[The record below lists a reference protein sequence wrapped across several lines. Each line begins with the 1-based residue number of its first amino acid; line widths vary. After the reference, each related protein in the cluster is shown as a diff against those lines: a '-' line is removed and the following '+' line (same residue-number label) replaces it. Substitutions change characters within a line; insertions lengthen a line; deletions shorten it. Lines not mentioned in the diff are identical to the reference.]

1 MVELPGYGRLHA
13 ERIDGPHDRPVL
25 VFLHEGLGCAAM
37 WKDFPRRLCA
47 LAGCPGMVY
56 DRLGY
61 GLSDPLL
68 KARSVHYLHEY
79 TLIELPAVLERML
92 PGRPYI
98 VIGHSDGGSIALLHG
113 AAQPER
119 LLGVITEAAHVFV
132 EDVTLAGIRTALDA
146 WQAGKLR
153 GLERY
158 HGAKTSA
165 IFHAWADTWLTP
177 AFAHWNIEGVL
188 ASIACPVLALQG
200 EGDQYGTEAQLASI
214 AARAPR
220 ALPHLL
226 PDCGHTPH
234 LENPDATLA
243 AMAAFI
249 ARLAGTPPQ
258 A

>member
-1 MVELPGYGRLHA
+1 MVELQGYGRLHA
-13 ERIDGPHDRPVL
+13 EWIAGPEQRPVL
-25 VFLHEGLGCAAM
+25 VFLHEGLGCVAM
-37 WKDFPRRLCA
+37 WKDFPQRLCA
-47 LAGCPGMVY
+47 LAGCPGLVY

-61 GLSDPLL
+61 GRSDPLT
-68 KARSVHYLHEY
+68 KPRSVHYLHET
-79 TLIELPAVLERML
+79 TLIELPAVLARLL

-113 AAQPER
+113 AAQPDG

-132 EDVTLAGIRTALDA
+132 EDVTLAGIRSALEA
-146 WQAGKLR
+146 WRAGKLR

-158 HGAKTSA
+158 HGSKTGT

-200 EGDQYGTEAQLASI
+200 EGDQYGTQAQLASI
-214 AARAPR
+214 AARAPNAR
-220 ALPHLL
+220 WHML

-243 AMAAFI
+243 VMAAFI
-249 ARLAGTPPQ
+249 GQLVSPP
-258 A
+258 AA

>member
-1 MVELPGYGRLHA
+1 MVELQGYGRLHEEWIA
-13 ERIDGPHDRPVL
+13 GPAQRPVL

-37 WKDFPRRLCA
+37 WKDFPQRLCA
-47 LAGCPGMVY
+47 LAGCPGLVY

-61 GLSDPLL
+61 GLSDPLSGR
-68 KARSVHYLHEY
+68 RSVHYLHEY
-79 TLIELPAVLERML
+79 ALIELPAVLERL
-92 PGRPYI
+92 LQGRPYI
-98 VIGHSDGGSIALLHG
+98 AIGHSDGGSIALLHG
-113 AAQPER
+113 AARPDA

-132 EDVTLAGIRTALDA
+132 EDVTLAGIRTALEA

-158 HGAKTSA
+158 HGAKTGA
-165 IFHAWADTWLTP
+165 IFHAWADTWLAP
-177 AFAHWNIEGVL
+177 AFAQWNIEGVL

-200 EGDQYGTEAQLASI
+200 EGDQYGTAAQLASI

-220 ALPHLL
+220 ARRQLL

-249 ARLAGTPPQ
+249 GQWTAPPP